1 MNHIVPCEQRY
12 KFHVIAFC
20 GLATSGKTT
29 AADYLVDEYAA
40 DRVRFAAPLRSMLE
54 PLGFTHE
61 QLWGE
66 EKRKSCTLLDGKTPE
81 FALVQLGLLIRKEF
95 GADFLVKRAMA
106 ALGEMFG
113 ALHADA
119 LVDLHEQGMELQH
132 HYVVMDDLR
141 CINEREALRAF
152 ALTHPQII
160 RVHIVNVKRAA
171 ALAAIDP
178 ETLSPQS
185 VKYKQLE
192 GEHLLFPHDYV
203 IFNDS
208 GVKEF
213 EESLDMLVNE
223 IEAKP

>member
-1 MNHIVPCEQRY
+1 VNNIVPCEQRY

-20 GLATSGKTT
+20 GLATAGKTT
-29 AADYLVDEYAA
+29 AADYLVDEYGA
-40 DRVRFAAPLRSMLE
+40 DRVRFAAPLWSMLH

-66 EKRKSCTLLDGKTPE
+66 EKRKPCTLLDGKTPE
-81 FALVQLGLLIRKEF
+81 FALVQLGLFIRKEF
-95 GADFLVKRAMA
+95 GADFLVKRVTA
-106 ALGEMFG
+106 ALGELSWLRHAY
-113 ALHADA
+113 ALGQY
-119 LVDLHEQGMELQH
+119 EQGMEVQH
-132 HYVVMDDLR
+132 TYVVIDDLR
-141 CINEREALRAF
+141 CVNEREALRAF
-152 ALTHPQII
+152 ALTHPQSI

-192 GEHLLFPHDYV
+192 GEHLLFLHDYV

-213 EESLDMLVNE
+213 EESLDLLVNE